1 VNTVSIFDAK
11 TPTAANRVRMQHDR
25 PFTYRARHHFRNG
38 MSLAPIKSKRPV
50 SRSSFVKKRLELLSF
65 VATVAVVFALGSWVL
80 TSWNADSLGTVA
92 QAQQTT
98 PNSQQTPAEP
108 PPSQNQAPPQT
119 QPPAGQPGQGSDQT
133 QQAAPAD
140 GHEFV
145 GTIVKQGDKY
155 MFQDAASGQTYDID
169 HQDEVKRFDG
179 KKVRVRGTLDPQT
192 KTIHVQ

>member
-1 VNTVSIFDAK
+1 
-11 TPTAANRVRMQHDR
+11 
-25 PFTYRARHHFRNG
+25 
-38 MSLAPIKSKRPV
+38 
-50 SRSSFVKKRLELLSF
+50 VKKRLELFSF

-80 TSWNADSLGTVA
+80 TSWNAKSLGTVA

-98 PNSQQTPAEP
+98 PNSQQTPAQP
-108 PPSQNQAPPQT
+108 PATQNQAPPPT
-119 QPPAGQPGQGSDQT
+119 QPPAQTQPGQAPDQA
-133 QQAAPAD
+133 QQSAPAD

-155 MFQDAASGQTYDID
+155 MFQDASSGQTYDID

>member
-1 VNTVSIFDAK
+1 
-11 TPTAANRVRMQHDR
+11 
-25 PFTYRARHHFRNG
+25 
-38 MSLAPIKSKRPV
+38 
-50 SRSSFVKKRLELLSF
+50 VKKRLELFSF

-80 TSWNADSLGTVA
+80 TSWNANSLGTVA

-98 PNSQQTPAEP
+98 PNSQQTPAQP
-108 PPSQNQAPPQT
+108 PASQNQAPPQT
-119 QPPAGQPGQGSDQT
+119 QPPAGQQAPPDQA
-133 QQAAPAD
+133 QQSAPAD

-155 MFQDAASGQTYDID
+155 MFQDASSGQTYDID

-192 KTIHVQ
+192 KMIHVQ

>member
-1 VNTVSIFDAK
+1 MK
-11 TPTAANRVRMQHDR
+11 M
-25 PFTYRARHHFRNG
+25 
-38 MSLAPIKSKRPV
+38 
-50 SRSSFVKKRLELLSF
+50 RLELLSF
-65 VATVAVVFALGSWVL
+65 IATVAAVFALGCWVL
-80 TSWNADSLGTVA
+80 TSWNANSLGTVA

-108 PPSQNQAPPQT
+108 PAQNQAPPQT
-119 QPPAGQPGQGSDQT
+119 QPPAQSGQSQSGQASD
-133 QQAAPAD
+133 PAD

-155 MFQDAASGQTYDID
+155 MFQDAGTSQMYDID
-169 HQDEVKRFDG
+169 HQDQVKKFDG

>member
-1 VNTVSIFDAK
+1 
-11 TPTAANRVRMQHDR
+11 M
-25 PFTYRARHHFRNG
+25 
-38 MSLAPIKSKRPV
+38 
-50 SRSSFVKKRLELLSF
+50 KKRLDLLSF
-65 VATVAVVFALGSWVL
+65 IATVAVVFALGSWVL

-108 PPSQNQAPPQT
+108 PPPASQNQAPSQT
-119 QPPAGQPGQGSDQT
+119 QPPAQSGQSQPGQGDQT
-133 QQAAPAD
+133 QQSAPAD

-155 MFQDAASGQTYDID
+155 MFQDSTSNQMYDID

>member
-1 VNTVSIFDAK
+1 
-11 TPTAANRVRMQHDR
+11 
-25 PFTYRARHHFRNG
+25 
-38 MSLAPIKSKRPV
+38 
-50 SRSSFVKKRLELLSF
+50 VKKRLELLSF
-65 VATVAVVFALGSWVL
+65 IATVVAVFALGSWVL

-98 PNSQQTPAEP
+98 PNAQQTPAEP
-108 PPSQNQAPPQT
+108 PPAAQQNQAPQQT
-119 QPPAGQPGQGSDQT
+119 QPGQAQPGQAGQQT
-133 QQAAPAD
+133 QQASPAD

-155 MFQDAASGQTYDID
+155 MFQDSGTNQMYDID
-169 HQDEVKRFDG
+169 HQDQVKKFDG

>member
-1 VNTVSIFDAK
+1 
-11 TPTAANRVRMQHDR
+11 
-25 PFTYRARHHFRNG
+25 
-38 MSLAPIKSKRPV
+38 
-50 SRSSFVKKRLELLSF
+50 VKKRLELLSF

-92 QAQQTT
+92 QAQQTQ

-108 PPSQNQAPPQT
+108 PPGTQNQAPSQT
-119 QPPAGQPGQGSDQT
+119 QPPAQPGQPGQGDQA
-133 QQAAPAD
+133 QQPAAAD

-155 MFQDAASGQTYDID
+155 VFQDATSGQTYDID

>member
-1 VNTVSIFDAK
+1 
-11 TPTAANRVRMQHDR
+11 M
-25 PFTYRARHHFRNG
+25 
-38 MSLAPIKSKRPV
+38 
-50 SRSSFVKKRLELLSF
+50 KKRLELLSF
-65 VATVAVVFALGSWVL
+65 VATVAAVFALGSWIL

-108 PPSQNQAPPQT
+108 PPPRQQNQEPSQT
-119 QPPAGQPGQGSDQT
+119 QPPAQNGQTQPGQAT
-133 QQAAPAD
+133 ENPPD

-155 MFQDAASGQTYDID
+155 MFQDAATGQMLDID
-169 HQDEVKRFDG
+169 HQDEVKKFDG
-179 KKVRVRGTLDPQT
+179 KKVRVRGTLDQQS

>member
-1 VNTVSIFDAK
+1 
-11 TPTAANRVRMQHDR
+11 M
-25 PFTYRARHHFRNG
+25 
-38 MSLAPIKSKRPV
+38 
-50 SRSSFVKKRLELLSF
+50 KKRLELLSF
-65 VATVAVVFALGSWVL
+65 VATVVAVFALGSWVL
-80 TSWNADSLGTVA
+80 TSWNANSLGTVA

-108 PPSQNQAPPQT
+108 PPPAQQNQAPPQT
-119 QPPAGQPGQGSDQT
+119 QPGQAQPGQTQPGQAGDQA
-133 QQAAPAD
+133 QQSSPSA

-155 MFQDAASGQTYDID
+155 MFQDSATNQMYDID
-169 HQDEVKRFDG
+169 HQDQVKKFDG

>member
-1 VNTVSIFDAK
+1 
-11 TPTAANRVRMQHDR
+11 
-25 PFTYRARHHFRNG
+25 
-38 MSLAPIKSKRPV
+38 
-50 SRSSFVKKRLELLSF
+50 VKKRLELFSF

-80 TSWNADSLGTVA
+80 TSWNANSLGTVA

-98 PNSQQTPAEP
+98 PNSQQTPAQP
-108 PPSQNQAPPQT
+108 PASQNQAPPQT
-119 QPPAGQPGQGSDQT
+119 QPPAGQQTPPDQA
-133 QQAAPAD
+133 QQSAPAD

-155 MFQDAASGQTYDID
+155 MFQDASSGQTYDID

-192 KTIHVQ
+192 KMIHVQ

>member
-1 VNTVSIFDAK
+1 
-11 TPTAANRVRMQHDR
+11 M
-25 PFTYRARHHFRNG
+25 
-38 MSLAPIKSKRPV
+38 
-50 SRSSFVKKRLELLSF
+50 KKRLELLSF
-65 VATVAVVFALGSWVL
+65 IATVAVVFSLSSWML

-92 QAQQTT
+92 QAQQTA
-98 PNSQQTPAEP
+98 PNSQQTPGQQPAP
-108 PPSQNQAPPQT
+108 GTQNQPPSQT
-119 QPPAGQPGQGSDQT
+119 QPPTQPGQGDQT
-133 QQAAPAD
+133 QQASPAD

-155 MFQDAASGQTYDID
+155 MFQDASSGQTYDID

>member
-1 VNTVSIFDAK
+1 
-11 TPTAANRVRMQHDR
+11 M
-25 PFTYRARHHFRNG
+25 
-38 MSLAPIKSKRPV
+38 
-50 SRSSFVKKRLELLSF
+50 KKRLELLSF

-108 PPSQNQAPPQT
+108 PPSSQQNQAPSQT
-119 QPPAGQPGQGSDQT
+119 QPPAQPGQTQPGQAGDQS
-133 QQAAPAD
+133 QQASPGD

-155 MFQDAASGQTYDID
+155 MFQEASSNQMYDID

-192 KTIHVQ
+192 KMIHVQ